1 MADDERDDPPLTVDS
16 LADLQAGLYDDNTA
30 ARVRKKVRTDPH
42 AQQTMTALNQVRRD
56 VAALGTDASSAP
68 EVDPRVVDRIGAA
81 LRAERAG
88 AAHTVGRGRLPRSA
102 GLAVAATGL
111 TAVAVAVWLGTRA
124 LLTAPASTTSRPTTI
139 EHITVSRPPLSI
151 PLSDQQILALV
162 DHEPDFGPLTDPRR
176 RASCLSGLGYP
187 ASARVLGARPI
198 DIAGHPAVLLV
209 LPSDARGNV
218 KALAVAPT
226 CSAANTGLSADR
238 MVTRP

>member
-16 LADLQAGLYDDNTA
+16 LADLQAGLHDDDTA
-30 ARVRKKVRTDPH
+30 ARLRKKVRTDPD
-42 AQQTMTALNQVRRD
+42 AQQTANALNRVRGD
-56 VAALGTDASSAP
+56 VAALSSDGASAP
-68 EVDPRVVDRIGAA
+68 EVDPAVVNRIGAA
-81 LRAERAG
+81 LRAQHAIR
-88 AAHTVGRGRLPRSA
+88 RGGLPRS
-102 GLAVAATGL
+102 GRLAVAAAGL
-111 TAVAVAVWLGTRA
+111 IAVAVAAWLGTRA
-124 LLTAPASTTSRPTTI
+124 LITAPASTTSRPTTI

-187 ASARVLGARPI
+187 TNARVLGARPI

-209 LPSDARGNV
+209 LPGDAPGDV
-218 KALAVAPT
+218 QALAVAPT

-238 MVTRP
+238 IVTRP